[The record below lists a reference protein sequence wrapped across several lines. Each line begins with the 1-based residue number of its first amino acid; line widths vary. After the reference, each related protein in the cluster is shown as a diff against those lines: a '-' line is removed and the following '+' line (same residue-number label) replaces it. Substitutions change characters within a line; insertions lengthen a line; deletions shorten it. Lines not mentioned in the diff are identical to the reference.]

1 MATDRERL
9 QKLLTLAGWRGSR
22 FGVYE
27 EPDGSLRRAGAGYV
41 PTHYKRNTIP
51 VEDRWRLTELAM
63 FQLYGHFDGNAV
75 PFYTQ
80 ALIAGALLSGEY
92 DKIAIISPSQY
103 GKSQL
108 MGWLSLVYAYMG
120 HKVNIAA
127 ATSDKTEI
135 IMRYCMSAAATANIN
150 VKQALTQESLKKV
163 DKLDQSISKTRL
175 SFPGKGS
182 VQGVTLGETFAD
194 VSRNK
199 AIGESGAWIVDEA
212 ALVSSQAMAEIGRR
226 EFSSIDGTVEP
237 LVMISNPHNPGY
249 FYDFVTKAE
258 MKPRECVIW
267 MDILTSAQEGRTTV
281 DRVLNSEFIDHR
293 ETLQKYLLCELPS
306 IGAGMFD
313 DVRVRMS
320 NTAEEGS
327 TAVLGIDA
335 AYKGKD
341 KIQVCLARIEE
352 GQKVYFEAVESIDE
366 KGEWVDG
373 VTGKNIIKRI
383 ARLYHKLGA
392 VICCVDE
399 GWGVWLKEGLLEY
412 GVNAKGINFS
422 SGPTTER
429 VKDHVYSAVHAWR
442 VRDEMHLDLQDF
454 IEHQACEF
462 APEVYKQIEEVL
474 PLVTC
479 GLTAGG
485 KTKVVPKDE
494 IKAKI
499 GHSPDAFDAVL
510 LALHAAILYSL
521 ENIVYM
527 TE

>member
-1 MATDRERL
+1 MQRL
-9 QKLLTLAGWRGSR
+9 LALSGWRAGE
-22 FGVYE
+22 FGVYTDDRGE
-27 EPDGSLRRAGAGYV
+27 VWRAGQGWK

-51 VEDRWRLTELAM
+51 EADRERLTELAM
-63 FQLYGHFDGNAV
+63 MQLYGHFDGSAV

-135 IMRYCMSAAATANIN
+135 IMRYCMSAAATANID
-150 VKQALTQESLKKV
+150 VKKALTQESLKKV

-175 SFPGKGS
+175 SFPGRGS

-212 ALVSSQAMAEIGRR
+212 ALVSSDAMAEIGRR

-267 MDILTSAQEGRTTV
+267 MDILTSAQEGRTSV
-281 DRVLNSEFIDHR
+281 DRVLASEFIDHR

-306 IGAGMFD
+306 LGTGMFD
-313 DVRVRMS
+313 DVRVR
-320 NTAEEGS
+320 TAKKETTYVPVMG
-327 TAVLGIDA
+327 VDA

-341 KIQVCLARIEE
+341 KIKVCQCNIESD
-352 GQKVYFEAVESIDE
+352 GTVYFAAVETIE
-366 KGEWVDG
+366 KKEWIDG
-373 VTGKNIIKRI
+373 VTSQDIIEQI
-383 ARLYHKLGA
+383 AKTYHAMGA
-392 VICCVDE
+392 AVCCVDE
-399 GWGVWLKEGLLEY
+399 GWGVWLKEGLVLR
-412 GVNAKGINFS
+412 GVNAKGVNFGSAPS
-422 SGPTTER
+422 SWRTKGER
-429 VKDHVYSAVHAWR
+429 RAYAAVNAAR
-442 VRDEMHLDLQDF
+442 KRDEMHLDLQDL

-462 APEVYKQIEEVL
+462 APDVYKQIEEVL

-479 GLTAGG
+479 ERKANG
-485 KTKVVPKDE
+485 KIAVVPKPE
-494 IKAKI
+494 IKAKL

-510 LALHAAILYSL
+510 LALQAVVQYSAFA
-521 ENIVYM
+521 VSYM